1 MEKVISKLSNEE
13 LDLVVGGTDH
23 NLSFVEGIKMAI
35 CPAGGI
41 KDLKVGEDVVKATWK
56 SNLGRYGVL
65 TLLVVVP
72 AAVTGIVEYFAISK
86 KKGK

>member
-13 LDLVVGGTDH
+13 LDLVVGGENH
-23 NLSFVEGIKMAI
+23 GLGFVEGMKMVF

-41 KDLKVGEDVVKATWK
+41 ADLKVGSDAVKATWK

-65 TLLVVVP
+65 TLLAVVP
-72 AAVTGIVEYFAISK
+72 AAVTGIVEYFAVSK
-86 KKGK
+86 KKD